1 MSNER
6 INILLKEYENMANK
20 IENKIPLILPIIFLI
35 TYAINIAFALSNW
48 KLYIPNDDIFSLHI
62 PFQQDNTIRRYEIED
77 NNLQLVEPFM
87 PSDYSTLSI
96 SLGILSLVILGY
108 LIYRWID
115 TRNKHLTRIAK
126 LYSIAVE
133 MSELLNFKRSPIIRS
148 RLDELT
154 IGNVNRSVALNVVLG
169 IIIPFY
175 ILYIFHFINKELV
188 KHTRSEKLFLTT
200 LIDDVKSKDA
210 LFSKSILDYK
220 EVENKNTLLY
230 IILSIITLGIFTIYW
245 MYSLSKDYNEHIINQ
260 QILDNAILESLRR
273 ISS

>member
-6 INILLKEYENMANK
+6 VSILLKEYENIANNVEK
-20 IENKIPLILPIIFLI
+20 RIPTILPIILLI
-35 TYAINIAFALSNW
+35 IYVATIASSLMNW
-48 KLYIPNDDIFSLHI
+48 QSYISNDDTFYLYMPIKY
-62 PFQQDNTIRRYEIED
+62 DNTIKIYDLED
-77 NNLQLVEPFM
+77 NNLQIESPDNIAFII
-87 PSDYSTLSI
+87 SI
-96 SLGILSLVILGY
+96 SLGLLSVFILGY

-115 TRNKHLTRIAK
+115 IRNKHLTRIAK
-126 LYSIAVE
+126 LYSIAGE
-133 MSELLNFKRSPIIRS
+133 ISELLNFKGSAIIRS
-148 RLDELT
+148 RFNELT

-200 LIDDVKSKDA
+200 LIDEIKSKDA
-210 LFSKSILDYK
+210 LFSKSILDYR
-220 EVENKNTLLY
+220 EIEEKNTLLY
-230 IILSIITLGIFTIYW
+230 IILSIITIGIFAIYW
-245 MYSLSKDYNEHIINQ
+245 IYSLSKDYNGHIINQ